1 MKNYKIYLVL
11 FSIILLLL
19 FMISC
24 QKETVITPGETGE
37 TPEETKVVG
46 EEKKEETGLER
57 PSIDYSKET
66 HDIEYEGYIPTFL
79 CAGDENYIK
88 ITLKNSS
95 SFTWPSTGK
104 FPVRLGYHCF
114 PKGNQP
120 EPEWDDGGRTV
131 LPNDVAPGELVTVV
145 VKVKAPDAIGWYI
158 LQIEAVQEGVTWFQ
172 KVIEG
177 STYVD
182 KCNI

>member
-1 MKNYKIYLVL
+1 
-11 FSIILLLL
+11 
-19 FMISC
+19 
-24 QKETVITPGETGE
+24 
-37 TPEETKVVG
+37 
-46 EEKKEETGLER
+46 
-57 PSIDYSKET
+57 
-66 HDIEYEGYIPTFL
+66 
-79 CAGDENYIK
+79 
-88 ITLKNSS
+88 
-95 SFTWPSTGK
+95 
-104 FPVRLGYHCF
+104 
-114 PKGNQP
+114 
-120 EPEWDDGGRTV
+120 